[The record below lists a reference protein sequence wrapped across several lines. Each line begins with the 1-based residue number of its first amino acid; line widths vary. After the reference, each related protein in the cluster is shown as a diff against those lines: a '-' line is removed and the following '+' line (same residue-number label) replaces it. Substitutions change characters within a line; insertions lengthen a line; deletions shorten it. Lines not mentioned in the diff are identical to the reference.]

1 MFVNFSNHPSSLWSE
16 NQRKEAEK
24 YGEIVDLKFPSVNPD
39 DSRDNLIRLA
49 ECYIQQILK
58 FKPQCV
64 MCQGEMGLVYHVVR
78 KLKEE
83 DVKVVAACSHR
94 MVEETIDAVSYTH
107 LKKINRILDRIPAQ
121 ADYVLREYVND
132 IQTPCIKAVRHCG
145 KNDDYDRAA

>member
-94 MVEETIDAVSYTH
+94 MVEETIDADNNSVKSS
-107 LKKINRILDRIPAQ
+107 KFAFIQ
-121 ADYVLREYVND
+121 FREY
-132 IQTPCIKAVRHCG
+132 
-145 KNDDYDRAA
+145 

>member
-16 NQRKEAEK
+16 KQRKEAEK

-39 DSRDNLIRLA
+39 DSRDDLIRLA

-83 DVKVVAACSHR
+83 DIKVVVACSHR
-94 MVEETIDAVSYTH
+94 MVEETIDADNNSVKSS
-107 LKKINRILDRIPAQ
+107 KFVFIQ
-121 ADYVLREYVND
+121 FREY
-132 IQTPCIKAVRHCG
+132 
-145 KNDDYDRAA
+145 